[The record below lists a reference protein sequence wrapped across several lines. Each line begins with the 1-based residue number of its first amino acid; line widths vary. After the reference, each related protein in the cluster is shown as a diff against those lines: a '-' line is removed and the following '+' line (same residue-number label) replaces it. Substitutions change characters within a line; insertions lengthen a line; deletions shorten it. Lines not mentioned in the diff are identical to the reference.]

1 MTQKDKKNY
10 VAPKMHV
17 LQLCTEGIIAG
28 SITGLAPDSDDSEF
42 GTNYRRGWSCSDF
55 GSSSNET
62 WNHEWE

>member
-17 LQLCTEGIIAG
+17 LQLCTEGIIAMSG
-28 SITGLAPDSDDSEF
+28 QGFDSDDSEF
-42 GTNYRRGWSCSDF
+42 GAPAKSRGWSCSDF

>member
-17 LQLCTEGIIAG
+17 LQLCTEGIMAMSG
-28 SITGLAPDSDDSEF
+28 QGFDSDDSEF
-42 GTNYRRGWSCSDF
+42 GTNYRRGWSSSDF
-55 GSSSNET
+55 GSSSNEI